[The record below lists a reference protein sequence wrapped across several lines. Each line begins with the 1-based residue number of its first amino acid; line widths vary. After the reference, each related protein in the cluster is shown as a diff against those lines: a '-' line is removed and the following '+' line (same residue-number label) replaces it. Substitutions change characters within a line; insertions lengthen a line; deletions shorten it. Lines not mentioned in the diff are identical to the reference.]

1 MIAQP
6 KPVPRAD
13 LVDHPGNFPDV
24 LVVVIDR
31 NRQFGMLPLDMAGE
45 QILECFDGAD
55 KLSGQKAEE
64 VYKKLFVWEEEK

>member
-1 MIAQP
+1 
-6 KPVPRAD
+6 
-13 LVDHPGNFPDV
+13 
-24 LVVVIDR
+24 
-31 NRQFGMLPLDMAGE
+31 MLPLDMAGE

>member
-1 MIAQP
+1 MVNGYI
-6 KPVPRAD
+6 KRKD
-13 LVDHPGNFPDV
+13 MEELKKCLSKENIF
-24 LVVVIDR
+24 
-31 NRQFGMLPLDMAGE
+31 PLDMAGE